1 MHLTDVEAWESRLH
15 CVLVRNKKEAIMTEK
30 RRISFIVNPASGINR
45 SALDIISLFV
55 ETHADQLDA
64 AIHLTEKK
72 GDATRFAEESVRR
85 GVDLVAAYGGDG
97 TMMEAAMGVMHSN
110 MPLLMLPGGT
120 ANVMA
125 VDLKIPTQLEDALKL
140 ALSPEL
146 ITREVDMGSIDNEYF
161 LLRAGIGY
169 EAEMSAQAAREHK
182 SKKGR
187 LAYFENAI
195 HLLRNLRST
204 SYILTVDGETYVRSG
219 ITCMICN
226 SSGVGIPNLRFTYNS
241 DVSDGYLDVI
251 VIRDMRAGTLL
262 KTFYHILRSLLPNP
276 TENGGV
282 HLDHWQAKQ
291 VTVQMKH
298 RQFVARD
305 GEPLKRTKRVS
316 AEVIP
321 AALRVVVPPNT
332 TPVETESVDES
343 LDRDQTPA

>member
-1 MHLTDVEAWESRLH
+1 
-15 CVLVRNKKEAIMTEK
+15 MTEK
-30 RRISFIVNPASGINR
+30 RRVTFIVNPASGINR
-45 SALDIISLFV
+45 SALDIITAFL
-55 ETHADQLDA
+55 ETHADQLDSTV
-64 AIHLTEKK
+64 HLTEAS
-72 GDATRFAEESVRR
+72 GDATRFAKEAVRR

-97 TMMEAAMGVMHSN
+97 TMMEAAAGVMHSST
-110 MPLLMLPGGT
+110 PLLMLPGGT

-125 VDLKIPTQLEDALKL
+125 IDLNIPTRLEDALAL

-146 ITREVDMGSIDNEYF
+146 TTREVDMGSIDNEVF

-169 EAEMSAQAAREHK
+169 EAEMSAQAARGDK

-187 LAYFENAI
+187 LAYFENALR
-195 HLLRNLRST
+195 LLRTLRPT
-204 SYILTVDGETYVRSG
+204 SYILTIDGETHVRPG

-226 SSGVGIPNLRFTYNS
+226 SSGIGIPNLRFTYNS
-241 DVSDGYLDVI
+241 DVGDGLLDVI

-282 HLDHWQAKQ
+282 DVDHWQAKQ

-298 RQFVARD
+298 RQLVARD
-305 GEPLKRTKRVS
+305 GEPLKRSKRVS

-321 AALRVVVPPNT
+321 AALRIVVPPNT
-332 TPVETESVDES
+332 VPAETESVDES